1 MATEQKKSPRIFCK
15 ANPTAIP
22 PTPRPA
28 NSGVTSTPK
37 ALRTRTV
44 TLVHRATR
52 AKNRTTPKAVC
63 AAVSVKFA

>member
-1 MATEQKKSPRIFCK
+1 MATEQKMSPRIFCK

-28 NSGVTSTPK
+28 KSGVTSTPQ
-37 ALRTRTV
+37 ALRTRIV
-44 TLVHRATR
+44 TLVQRATK
-52 AKNRTTPKAVC
+52 AKNRTTLKAVC